1 MHTDRKTAKR
11 TAFKGGRRLIKY
23 LKLFGIF
30 FKIGAFTLGGGYA
43 MLPLIQNEIVEKK
56 NWIKEDEF
64 LELLAMAQSAPGPIA
79 VNVAVFV
86 GYKIGGLPGT
96 IITSLGTVLPS
107 FLIILLIAMYFKD
120 IRSNSYVEGFFKG
133 IKPALAA
140 LIAVPAIKMAKKN
153 KSGAIG
159 IIVSLLSLYLVA
171 VLNISPVWII
181 LAAAIGAILIK

>member
-1 MHTDRKTAKR
+1 MHTNRKTAKR
-11 TAFKGGRRLIKY
+11 TAFKGGRGLIKY

-43 MLPLIQNEIVEKK
+43 MLPLIQNEIVEKN

-107 FLIILLIAMYFKD
+107 FLIILLMLPIFYYQM
-120 IRSNSYVEGFFKG
+120 
-133 IKPALAA
+133 L
-140 LIAVPAIKMAKKN
+140 LVPPE
-153 KSGAIG
+153 
-159 IIVSLLSLYLVA
+159 LVA
-171 VLNISPVWII
+171 
-181 LAAAIGAILIK
+181 

>member
-1 MHTDRKTAKR
+1 
-11 TAFKGGRRLIKY
+11 
-23 LKLFGIF
+23 
-30 FKIGAFTLGGGYA
+30 
-43 MLPLIQNEIVEKK
+43 MLPLIQNEIVEKN

-133 IKPALAA
+133 VKPALAA
-140 LIAVPAIKMAKKN
+140 LIAVPAIRAAKKN
-153 KSGAIG
+153 KSGAVG
-159 IIVSLLSLYLVA
+159 TIVSLLSLYLVA